1 MYHPKQ
7 AFLVPHHRNEP
18 TSYVIFMYVVC
29 TYITCRP
36 QVRRRRLLYLVEGR
50 RRVDISPIIRLAL
63 LYLSYYYD
71 YCHTTGALICTTLFS
86 DSFGLFKNPRC
97 IITVTVKKDQKK
109 KKIVQ

>member
-1 MYHPKQ
+1 M
-7 AFLVPHHRNEP
+7 
-18 TSYVIFMYVVC
+18 C
-29 TYITCRP
+29 CP
-36 QVRRRRLLYLVEGR
+36 QVRRRRLLYLVVGR

-97 IITVTVKKDQKK
+97 ITTVCKCKGAPK

>member
-1 MYHPKQ
+1 M
-7 AFLVPHHRNEP
+7 
-18 TSYVIFMYVVC
+18 
-29 TYITCRP
+29 CRP
-36 QVRRRRLLYLVEGR
+36 QVHRRRLLYLVVGR

-97 IITVTVKKDQKK
+97 IITVTVKEHQKK
-109 KKIVQ
+109 NSPIQIKFLFQLTSEYKPFGHRSAGAKLNFKKC